1 MMIAPAHPKAR
12 MWTCMRRVMLGAVAF
27 VAVAGAAG
35 CGTQSTISLTQ
46 FTGCIERQSAGA
58 VRLESGTLAPGEPH
72 VGGDAIAEAA
82 TRLGGRWGMGS
93 LVFPSGNDAAVSVWP
108 SEERARQA
116 RDAYDRRYFEG
127 ISAYPTSS
135 SMAAHWKVT
144 DQFGNVV
151 ASYDHPP
158 EGTQRELIRSC
169 APRGAGA

>member
-12 MWTCMRRVMLGAVAF
+12 MWTRMRRVMLGAVAF
-27 VAVAGAAG
+27 IAVAGGAG

-58 VRLESGTLAPGEPH
+58 VTLGASGR
-72 VGGDAIAEAA
+72 GDEIMEAA
-82 TRLGGRWGMGS
+82 ERLGGRWGAVGLYFS
-93 LVFPSGNDAAVSVWP
+93 SGNDAAVSVWP
-108 SEERARQA
+108 SEGRAREA
-116 RDAYDRRYFEG
+116 RDAYDRRYFDA
-127 ISAYPTSS
+127 IKAHPTSS
-135 SMAAHWKVT
+135 SMAAHFKVT